1 MSPTQFGQLLQQ
13 ALPLPCKKLFEIRK
27 NLIKLKVIFHL
38 SSYPSKDCN
47 NQAKLFLQSPLK
59 TIIPK
64 ETNLLNKKIE
74 GNQAAKN
81 KPKSH
86 LTPQLYAYT

>member
-1 MSPTQFGQLLQQ
+1 MSSTQFGQLLQQ
-13 ALPLPCKKLFEIRK
+13 AVPVPCKELFEIWK
-27 NLIKLKVIFHL
+27 SDIKLKVIFHL
-38 SSYPSKDCN
+38 SSYPSKESN
-47 NQAKLFLQSPLK
+47 NQAKLLLQSPLK

-64 ETNLLNKKIE
+64 ETNLFNKKME

-81 KPKSH
+81 KAKSH